1 MSEPLA
7 VVEEGGEVADNH
19 DEEGG
24 HVDGHHLHVL
34 HGVDRGGQRGQ
45 SLPPRIF
52 VKGR

>member
-24 HVDGHHLHVL
+24 HVDGHDLARERPTQHNM
-34 HGVDRGGQRGQ
+34 D
-45 SLPPRIF
+45 
-52 VKGR
+52 